1 MRDEK
6 AKRFKVQN
14 LHGTH
19 GRISDRHK
27 WGRGCALPGEISGG
41 AIKLARS
48 QGWDDGAREVSP
60 GHSRSLRDRRAKHKD
75 RDGTLFS
82 MKDREPEKKIETS
95 EADLRIQGRKPT
107 VAQASGSN
115 FPGNGEQADSTRP
128 SLIERMLER
137 GNMLRALQAVETNQ
151 GVAGVDG
158 MEVGQL
164 RNHLRTHWAG
174 IKEQLLKGTY
184 EPKPVR
190 RVDIPKPGG
199 GTRRLGIPTVIDRL
213 IQQAIHQILSPI
225 WDEEFSPHSYG
236 FRPGRS
242 AAQAVKA
249 AQRHVQAG
257 KRWVV
262 DMDLEKF
269 FDRVNHDVLMARL
282 RRRVKEERML
292 KLIRR
297 YLQSG
302 IMQNGL
308 TEPRTEGTPQGGPL
322 SPLLSNIL
330 LDDLD
335 KELERRGHA
344 FCRYAD
350 DCNIY
355 VGSQRAGE
363 RVLQSLSQYLR
374 EELKLTVNA
383 KKSTV
388 DRPWKRK
395 FLGFS
400 MTAQKQCR
408 LKVAPQTVERFKEA
422 LRESFRKGGGRN
434 LRAFIVSLQPKLRGW
449 AGYFSVA
456 ETRNI
461 FEDLDQWVRRKLRCL
476 EWRKWKR
483 PRTRMRKLIA
493 LGLDRESAR
502 LSAFN
507 GHGPWWN
514 AGASHMN
521 AALPTAHFRKLGLIS
536 LLEEVQWLTVLR
548 TQRAL

>member
-1 MRDEK
+1 
-6 AKRFKVQN
+6 
-14 LHGTH
+14 
-19 GRISDRHK
+19 
-27 WGRGCALPGEISGG
+27 
-41 AIKLARS
+41 
-48 QGWDDGAREVSP
+48 
-60 GHSRSLRDRRAKHKD
+60 
-75 RDGTLFS
+75 
-82 MKDREPEKKIETS
+82 MKDGEPEKKIETS
-95 EADLRIQGRKPT
+95 EADLRVPGRKPA
-107 VAQASGSN
+107 VAQESGSN
-115 FPGNGEQADSTRP
+115 FPGNEGQSDSTQR

-137 GNMLRALQAVETNQ
+137 GNLLRALQAVEANQ
-151 GVAGVDG
+151 GAAGVDG

-164 RNHLRTHWAG
+164 RSYLRERWAG
-174 IKEQLLKGTY
+174 IKEQILNGKY

-199 GTRRLGIPTVIDRL
+199 GTRMLGIPTVMDRL

-225 WDEEFSPHSYG
+225 WDKEFSPHSYG

-249 AQRHVQAG
+249 AQGYVQSG

-269 FDRVNHDVLMARL
+269 FDRVNHDVLMARV
-282 RRRVKEERML
+282 RRRVKDERML

-322 SPLLSNIL
+322 SPLLSNLL

-374 EELKLTVNA
+374 DELKLTVNPL
-383 KKSTV
+383 KSAV

-408 LKVAPQTVERFKEA
+408 LRVAPQAVERFRET
-422 LRESFRKGGGRN
+422 LRASFRKGRSRN
-434 LRAFIVSLQPKLRGW
+434 LRAFIASLQPKLRGW
-449 AGYFSVA
+449 ANYFSVA
-456 ETRNI
+456 ETRNV
-461 FEDLDQWVRRKLRCL
+461 FEDLDQWVRHKLRCL
-476 EWRKWKR
+476 EWRKWKK

-493 LGLDRESAR
+493 LGLDRERAR
-502 LSAFN
+502 DSAFN
-507 GHGPWWN
+507 GRGPWWN

-521 AALPTAHFRKLGLIS
+521 AVLPTAHFRKLGLIS

-548 TQRAL
+548 EQRSL